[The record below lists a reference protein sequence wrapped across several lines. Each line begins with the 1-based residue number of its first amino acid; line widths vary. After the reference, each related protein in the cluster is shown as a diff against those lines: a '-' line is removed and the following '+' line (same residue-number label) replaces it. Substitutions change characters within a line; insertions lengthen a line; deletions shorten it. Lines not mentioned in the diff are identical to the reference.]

1 MSKSLYVI
9 VVVIIVS
16 DDALNTMNNHPALNF
31 ACLAAAS
38 WSERTNSRSHVLEV
52 GPCPAQR
59 VLTAG
64 EANRH

>member
-31 ACLAAAS
+31 ACLLGS
-38 WSERTNSRSHVLEV
+38 SQLVR
-52 GPCPAQR
+52 
-59 VLTAG
+59 
-64 EANRH
+64 AN